1 VIVPSRLPKI
11 EDDCLPNLQ
20 AMMIQNLHPAEAF
33 PDDVA
38 PPRHTI
44 KLRILRDTTCATL
57 SSILRSHLDW
67 RRLLTGPPKQHR
79 VAGISDVFI
88 HGEATLA
95 FGDVLPNV
103 ISKPTATHARHIH
116 LEKSAEQGE
125 AGDIRLDSLI
135 RALCELVLPHS
146 MDRVILQRPRLAIRC
161 DDSATLLAW
170 LQEVHLSI
178 G

>member
-1 VIVPSRLPKI
+1 
-11 EDDCLPNLQ
+11 
-20 AMMIQNLHPAEAF
+20 MMIQNLHPAEAF
-33 PDDVA
+33 PDDEA

-44 KLRILRDTTCATL
+44 KLRILRDTMCATL

-67 RRLLTGPPKQHR
+67 RRLLTGPRKQHR

-88 HGEATLA
+88 HGEATLSL
-95 FGDVLPNV
+95 GDVKPNAV
-103 ISKPTATHARHIH
+103 FKPTVTHARHIH

-125 AGDIRLDSLI
+125 AGDIRLDSSI
-135 RALCELVLPHS
+135 RSLCQLVLPPS
-146 MDRVILQRPRLAIRC
+146 TDRVILQRPRLAIRC

-170 LQEVHLSI
+170 LQEVHFSI